1 MASRRILSLCTAALV
16 FAGATDAV
24 AQSAPKIRLWGSSA
38 TVEANFGPLFL
49 GNPLGFFKQE
59 GVEVEFGSAAGSS
72 ATLQL
77 IAANQVQIGN
87 IGMDVL
93 ILGKAR
99 APDLPVTAVYL
110 HDRGNMYEICVPDAG
125 DIKAVK
131 DLKDKTIGV
140 ANLASGALPSLRA
153 TLQDAGLDPNSAVGL
168 VPVGSGAQ
176 AAAALKSDRVQALAL
191 FRAQHAVIETL
202 GFKFRCFS
210 REAPSAVL
218 AVNTNF
224 LRDNR
229 EAVIKT
235 LRSVAKGSIFTEINP
250 EATVRKHWELFGRPQ
265 GLTEEEALR
274 RAVYVVTASAK
285 LWKDYRD
292 PSLKWGAMTKQQW
305 QDMQKFL
312 IDQKVLDRPVP
323 VETLFT
329 SDLIDA
335 LNDFDANA
343 VIELAKSTK

>member
-16 FAGATDAV
+16 LAGATGAL
-24 AQSAPKIRLWGSSA
+24 AQSAPKIKLYGSSA
-38 TVEANFGPLFL
+38 TIEANFGPLFL

-77 IAANQVQIGN
+77 IAANQIQIGN
-87 IGMDVL
+87 LGMDTL

-110 HDRGNMYEICVPDAG
+110 HDRGNMYEICVPEAG
-125 DIKAVK
+125 DIKTVK
-131 DLKDKTIGV
+131 DLKDKIIGV

-153 TLQDAGLDPNSAVGL
+153 TLQDAGLDPNNAVGL

-191 FRAQHAVIETL
+191 FRAQHAV
-202 GFKFRCFS
+202 
-210 REAPSAVL
+210 
-218 AVNTNF
+218 VNTNF

-235 LRSVAKGSIFTEINP
+235 LRSVAKGSIFTEVNP
-250 EATVRKHWELFGRPQ
+250 EATVRKHWELYGKPQ
-265 GLTEEEALR
+265 GLSEQEALK
-274 RAVYVVTASAK
+274 RAMHVVTASAK

-292 PSLKWGAMTKQQW
+292 PSLKWGEMSKAQW
-305 QDMQKFL
+305 EGMQKFL

-335 LNDFDANA
+335 VNNFDANA
-343 VIELAKSTK
+343 VVELAKTTK